1 MATESTDIVDSAAA
15 AVNEWRLW
23 QRHMEMAKI
32 GETPKGGVNRQ
43 ALTPEDVRARTL
55 LAGWAA
61 ELGFDCTMDDI
72 GNMFVRRPGTE
83 PDAAPVMTGSHI
95 DTQPSGGRFDG
106 VYGVLAGLEVLHAV
120 EEAGLA
126 TRRPLEAVVWTNE
139 EGSRFAPGC
148 MGSSV
153 FVEPGLLERMLG
165 SEDSYGVTVAEAM
178 AQLKAAMPT
187 VRARPLGGEVA
198 AFVEAHIEQ
207 GPELEATNNTIGVVT
222 GIQGTRRFLIEVHG
236 EDAHAGTTPRKRR
249 RDALSAAV
257 AMVAGLERL
266 MHDEHDT
273 VRFTVGRFVVSPN
286 APSVVPGHVTFTIDF
301 RQPEQ
306 KVLTRL
312 GDQVETVCRENAKAC
327 TVTVTETSRTPPIRF
342 AGPIPDMIL
351 SVARRL
357 DLPHMEIF
365 SGAGHDA
372 QNLFKVCPTGMI
384 FVPCERG
391 ISHNEAENA
400 TPYDLAAGTR
410 VLAEVMVEMAGR

>member
-1 MATESTDIVDSAAA
+1 MGAEATDIVDSAAA
-15 AVNEWRLW
+15 AVNERRLW

-43 ALTPEDVRARTL
+43 ALTPEDVRARAL
-55 LAGWAA
+55 LADWAA
-61 ELGFDCTMDDI
+61 ELGFECTMDEI
-72 GNMFVRRPGTE
+72 GNMFVRRQGTE
-83 PDAAPVMTGSHI
+83 RDATSVMTGSHI

-106 VYGVLAGLEVLHAV
+106 IYGVLAGLEALQAV
-120 EEAGLA
+120 EDAGLA

-139 EGSRFAPGC
+139 EGSRFMPGC

-153 FVEPGLLERMLG
+153 FAEPGLLEQMLC
-165 SEDSYGVTVAEAM
+165 SEDMDGVTVT
-178 AQLKAAMPT
+178 KALTELGVAMPA

-198 AFVEAHIEQ
+198 AFIEAHIEQ

-249 RDALSAAV
+249 KDALSAAV

-266 MHDEHDT
+266 MYDEHDT

-286 APSVVPGHVTFTIDF
+286 APSVVPGHVAFTIDF

-306 KVLTRL
+306 EVLTRL
-312 GDQVETVCRENAKAC
+312 GDQVEAVCRANAKAC
-327 TVTVTETSRTPPIRF
+327 AVGVSETSRTEPTKF
-342 AGPIPDMIL
+342 EGLVPDTID
-351 SVARRL
+351 SASKRL
-357 DLPHMEIF
+357 GLPRMHIF

-384 FVPCERG
+384 FVPCEKG

-400 TPYDLAAGTR
+400 TSYDLAAGAR
-410 VLAEVMVEMAGR
+410 VLAEVMVEIANR

>member
-1 MATESTDIVDSAAA
+1 
-15 AVNEWRLW
+15 VNEQRLW

-43 ALTPEDVRARTL
+43 ALTPEDVRARAL
-55 LAGWAA
+55 LADWAA
-61 ELGFDCTMDDI
+61 ELGFEFAMDEI
-72 GNMFVRRPGTE
+72 GNMFVHRQGTE
-83 PDAAPVMTGSHI
+83 RDAAPVMTGSHI

-106 VYGVLAGLEVLHAV
+106 IYGVLAGLEALQAV
-120 EEAGLA
+120 EDAGLA

-139 EGSRFAPGC
+139 EGSRFMPGC

-153 FVEPGLLERMLG
+153 FAEPGLLEQMLC
-165 SEDSYGVTVAEAM
+165 SEDMDGVTVT
-178 AQLKAAMPT
+178 KALTELGVAMPA

-198 AFVEAHIEQ
+198 AFIEAHIEQ

-249 RDALSAAV
+249 KDALSAAV

-266 MHDEHDT
+266 MYDEHDT

-286 APSVVPGHVTFTIDF
+286 APSVVPGHVAFTIDF

-306 KVLTRL
+306 EVLTRL
-312 GDQVETVCRENAKAC
+312 GDQVEAVCRANAKAC
-327 TVTVTETSRTPPIRF
+327 AVGVSETSRTEPTKF
-342 AGPIPDMIL
+342 EGLVPDTIN
-351 SVARRL
+351 SVAKRL
-357 DLPHMEIF
+357 DLPHMHIF
-365 SGAGHDA
+365 SGASHDA

-384 FVPCERG
+384 FVPCEKG

-400 TPYDLAAGTR
+400 TSYDLAAGAR
-410 VLAEVMVEMAGR
+410 VLAGVMVAIANG

>member
-1 MATESTDIVDSAAA
+1 MGAEATDIVDSAAA
-15 AVNEWRLW
+15 AVNERRLW
-23 QRHMEMAKI
+23 QHHMEMAKI
-32 GETPKGGVNRQ
+32 GETPKGGVDRQ
-43 ALTPEDVRARTL
+43 ALTPEDVRARAL
-55 LAGWAA
+55 LADWAA
-61 ELGFDCTMDDI
+61 ELGFECTMDEI
-72 GNMFVRRPGTE
+72 GNMFVRRQGTE
-83 PDAAPVMTGSHI
+83 RDAAPVMTGSHI

-106 VYGVLAGLEVLHAV
+106 IYGVLAGLEALQAV
-120 EEAGLA
+120 EDAGLA

-139 EGSRFAPGC
+139 EGSRFMPGC

-153 FVEPGLLERMLG
+153 FAEPGLLEQMLC
-165 SEDSYGVTVAEAM
+165 SEDMDGVTVT
-178 AQLKAAMPT
+178 KALTELGVAMPA

-198 AFVEAHIEQ
+198 AFIEAHIEQ

-249 RDALSAAV
+249 KDALSAAV

-266 MHDEHDT
+266 MYDEHDT

-286 APSVVPGHVTFTIDF
+286 APSVVPGHVAFTIDF

-306 KVLTRL
+306 EVLTRL
-312 GDQVETVCRENAKAC
+312 GDQVEAVCRANAKAC
-327 TVTVTETSRTPPIRF
+327 AVGVSETSRTEPTKF
-342 AGPIPDMIL
+342 EGLLPDTID
-351 SVARRL
+351 SVAKRL
-357 DLPHMEIF
+357 GLPRMHIF

-384 FVPCERG
+384 FVPCEKG

-400 TPYDLAAGTR
+400 TSYDLAAGAR
-410 VLAEVMVEMAGR
+410 VLAEVMVEIANR

>member
-1 MATESTDIVDSAAA
+1 MDIVDSAAA
-15 AVNEWRLW
+15 AVNEQRLW

-43 ALTPEDVRARTL
+43 ALTPEDVRARAL
-55 LAGWAA
+55 LADWAA
-61 ELGFDCTMDDI
+61 ELGFEFAMDEI
-72 GNMFVRRPGTE
+72 GNMFVHRQGTE
-83 PDAAPVMTGSHI
+83 RDAAPVMTGSHI

-106 VYGVLAGLEVLHAV
+106 IYGVLAGLEALQAV
-120 EEAGLA
+120 EDAGLA

-139 EGSRFAPGC
+139 EGSRFMPGC

-153 FVEPGLLERMLG
+153 FAEPGLLEQMLC
-165 SEDSYGVTVAEAM
+165 SEDMDGVTVT
-178 AQLKAAMPT
+178 KALTELGVAMPA

-198 AFVEAHIEQ
+198 AFIEAHIEQ

-249 RDALSAAV
+249 KDALSAAV

-266 MHDEHDT
+266 MYDEHDT

-286 APSVVPGHVTFTIDF
+286 APSVVPGHVAFTIDF

-306 KVLTRL
+306 EVLTRL
-312 GDQVETVCRENAKAC
+312 GDQVEAVCRENTKAC
-327 TVTVTETSRTPPIRF
+327 AVKVSETSRTEPTKF
-342 AGPIPDMIL
+342 EGPVPDTIF
-351 SVARRL
+351 SVAKRL
-357 DLPHMEIF
+357 GVPHMHIF
-365 SGAGHDA
+365 SGASHDA

-384 FVPCERG
+384 FVPCEKG

-400 TPYDLAAGTR
+400 TPYDLATGAR
-410 VLAEVMVEMAGR
+410 VLAEVMVEIANR

>member
-1 MATESTDIVDSAAA
+1 MDIVDSAAA
-15 AVNEWRLW
+15 AVNEQRLW

-43 ALTPEDVRARTL
+43 ALTPEDVRARAL
-55 LAGWAA
+55 LADWAA
-61 ELGFDCTMDDI
+61 ELGFEFAMDEI
-72 GNMFVRRPGTE
+72 GNMFVHRQGTE
-83 PDAAPVMTGSHI
+83 RDAAPVMTGSHI

-106 VYGVLAGLEVLHAV
+106 IYGVLAGLEALQAV
-120 EEAGLA
+120 EDAGLA

-139 EGSRFAPGC
+139 EGSRFMPGC

-153 FVEPGLLERMLG
+153 FAEPGRLDQMLC
-165 SEDSYGVTVAEAM
+165 SEDMDGVTVT
-178 AQLKAAMPT
+178 KALTELGVAMPA

-198 AFVEAHIEQ
+198 AFIEAHIEQ

-249 RDALSAAV
+249 KDALSAAV

-266 MHDEHDT
+266 MYDEHDT

-286 APSVVPGHVTFTIDF
+286 APSVVPGHVAFTIDF

-306 KVLTRL
+306 EVLTRL
-312 GDQVETVCRENAKAC
+312 GDQVEAVCRANAKAC
-327 TVTVTETSRTPPIRF
+327 AVGVSETSRTEPTKF
-342 AGPIPDMIL
+342 EGLVPDTID
-351 SVARRL
+351 SVAKRL
-357 DLPHMEIF
+357 DLPHMHIF
-365 SGAGHDA
+365 SGASHDA

-384 FVPCERG
+384 FVPCEKG

-400 TPYDLAAGTR
+400 TSYDLAAGAR
-410 VLAEVMVEMAGR
+410 VLAGVMVAIANG

>member
-1 MATESTDIVDSAAA
+1 MGAEATDIVDSAAA
-15 AVNEWRLW
+15 AVNERRLW

-32 GETPKGGVNRQ
+32 GETPKGGVDRQ
-43 ALTPEDVRARTL
+43 ALTPEDVRARAL
-55 LAGWAA
+55 LADWAA
-61 ELGFDCTMDDI
+61 ELGFECTMDEI
-72 GNMFVRRPGTE
+72 GNMFVRRQGTE
-83 PDAAPVMTGSHI
+83 RDAAPVMTGSHI

-106 VYGVLAGLEVLHAV
+106 IYGVLAGLEALQAV
-120 EEAGLA
+120 EDAGLA

-139 EGSRFAPGC
+139 EGSRFMPGC

-153 FVEPGLLERMLG
+153 FAEPGLLEQMLC
-165 SEDSYGVTVAEAM
+165 SEDMDGVTVT
-178 AQLKAAMPT
+178 KALTELGVAMPA

-198 AFVEAHIEQ
+198 AFIEAHIEQ

-249 RDALSAAV
+249 KDALSAAV
-257 AMVAGLERL
+257 AMVAGLECL
-266 MHDEHDT
+266 MYDEHDT

-286 APSVVPGHVTFTIDF
+286 APSVVPGHVAFTIDF

-306 KVLTRL
+306 EVLTRL
-312 GDQVETVCRENAKAC
+312 GDQVEAVCRANAKAC
-327 TVTVTETSRTPPIRF
+327 AVGVSETSRTEPTKF
-342 AGPIPDMIL
+342 EGLVPDTID
-351 SVARRL
+351 SVAKRL
-357 DLPHMEIF
+357 GLPRMHIF

-384 FVPCERG
+384 FVPCEKG

-400 TPYDLAAGTR
+400 TSYDLAAGAR
-410 VLAEVMVEMAGR
+410 VLAEVMVEIANR

>member
-1 MATESTDIVDSAAA
+1 MGAEATDIVDSAAA
-15 AVNEWRLW
+15 AVNERRLW

-32 GETPKGGVNRQ
+32 GETSKGGVDRQ
-43 ALTPEDVRARTL
+43 ALMPEDVRARAL
-55 LAGWAA
+55 LADWAA
-61 ELGFDCTMDDI
+61 ELGFECTMDEI
-72 GNMFVRRPGTE
+72 GNMFVRRQGIE
-83 PDAAPVMTGSHI
+83 RDAAPVMTGSHI

-106 VYGVLAGLEVLHAV
+106 IYGVLAGLEALQAV
-120 EEAGLA
+120 EDAGLA

-139 EGSRFAPGC
+139 EGSRFMPGC

-153 FVEPGLLERMLG
+153 FAEPGLLEQMLC
-165 SEDSYGVTVAEAM
+165 SEDMDGVTVT
-178 AQLKAAMPT
+178 KALTELGVAMPA

-198 AFVEAHIEQ
+198 AFIEAHIEQ

-249 RDALSAAV
+249 KDALSAAV

-266 MHDEHDT
+266 MYDEHDT

-286 APSVVPGHVTFTIDF
+286 APSVVPGHVAFTIDF

-306 KVLTRL
+306 EVLTRL
-312 GDQVETVCRENAKAC
+312 GDQVEAVCRANAKAC
-327 TVTVTETSRTPPIRF
+327 AVGVSETSRTEPTKF
-342 AGPIPDMIL
+342 EGLVPDTID
-351 SVARRL
+351 SVAKRL
-357 DLPHMEIF
+357 DLPHMHIF
-365 SGAGHDA
+365 SGASHDA

-384 FVPCERG
+384 FVPCEKG

-400 TPYDLAAGTR
+400 TSYDLAAGAR
-410 VLAEVMVEMAGR
+410 VLAGVMVAIANG

>member
-1 MATESTDIVDSAAA
+1 MGAQNTDIVGGAAA
-15 AVNEWRLW
+15 AVNEQRLW

-43 ALTPEDVRARTL
+43 ALTPDDIRARAL
-55 LAGWAA
+55 LADWAA
-61 ELGFDCTMDDI
+61 ELGFACAMDAI

-106 VYGVLAGLEVLHAV
+106 IYGVLAGLEALQAV
-120 EEAGLA
+120 DDAGLA

-139 EGSRFAPGC
+139 EGSRFMPGC

-153 FVEPGLLERMLG
+153 FVEPGRLEPMLR
-165 SEDSYGVTVAEAM
+165 SEDLDGVTVAKALAE
-178 AQLKAAMPT
+178 LKAALPAL
-187 VRARPLGGEVA
+187 RARPPGSEVA

-207 GPELEATNNTIGVVT
+207 GPELEATNNTIGIVT
-222 GIQGTRRFLIEVHG
+222 GIQGTRRFQIEVDG

-249 RDALSAAV
+249 KDALSAAV

-266 MHDEHDT
+266 MHDKEDT

-286 APSVVPGHVTFTIDF
+286 APSVVPGRVMFTIDF
-301 RQPEQ
+301 RQPQQE
-306 KVLTRL
+306 VLTRL
-312 GDQVETVCRENAKAC
+312 GDQVQTVCQENAKAC
-327 TVTVTETSRTPPIRF
+327 TVTVTETSRTSPIRF
-342 AGPIPDMIL
+342 EGLVPDTIL

-357 DLPHMEIF
+357 ELPHMHIF

-372 QNLFKVCPTGMI
+372 ENLFNLCPTGMI

-410 VLAEVMVEMAGR
+410 VLAEVMVEIANR

>member
-1 MATESTDIVDSAAA
+1 MGAEAMDIVDSAAA
-15 AVNEWRLW
+15 AVNERRLW

-43 ALTPEDVRARTL
+43 ALTPEDVRARAL
-55 LAGWAA
+55 LADWAA
-61 ELGFDCTMDDI
+61 ELGFECTMDEI
-72 GNMFVRRPGTE
+72 GNMFVRRQGTE
-83 PDAAPVMTGSHI
+83 RDATPVMTGSHI

-106 VYGVLAGLEVLHAV
+106 IYGVLAGLETLQAV
-120 EEAGLA
+120 QDAGLA

-139 EGSRFAPGC
+139 EGSRFMPGC

-153 FVEPGLLERMLG
+153 FAEPGLLEQMLC
-165 SEDSYGVTVAEAM
+165 SEDMDGVTVT
-178 AQLKAAMPT
+178 KALTELGVAMPA

-198 AFVEAHIEQ
+198 AFIEAHIEQ

-249 RDALSAAV
+249 KDALSAAV

-266 MHDEHDT
+266 MYDEHDT

-286 APSVVPGHVTFTIDF
+286 APSVVPGHVAFTIDF

-306 KVLTRL
+306 EVLTRL
-312 GDQVETVCRENAKAC
+312 GDQVEAVCHANTEAC
-327 TVTVTETSRTPPIRF
+327 AVGVSETSRTEPIKF
-342 AGPIPDMIL
+342 EGLVPDTID
-351 SVARRL
+351 SVAKRL
-357 DLPHMEIF
+357 GMPHMHIF

-384 FVPCERG
+384 FVPCEKG

-400 TPYDLAAGTR
+400 TSYDLAAGAR
-410 VLAEVMVEMAGR
+410 VLAEVMVEIATR